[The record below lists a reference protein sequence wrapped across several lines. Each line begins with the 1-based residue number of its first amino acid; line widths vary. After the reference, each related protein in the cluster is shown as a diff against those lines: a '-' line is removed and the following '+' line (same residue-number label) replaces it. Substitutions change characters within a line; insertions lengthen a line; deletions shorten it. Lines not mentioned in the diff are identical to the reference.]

1 MPQETEDM
9 FVTLHSLATMHSNVA
24 TEIRLARETG
34 YDGIE
39 FFLPK
44 LERYLEQGHTAAKL
58 ASHLE
63 RYNLQ
68 PTCINALLSIERQGE
83 DRTQLLK
90 EAERLCATAASL
102 RCPVLQ
108 VVPFNG
114 LSHLPY
120 DQSFAL
126 IIENIRALADIG
138 ARHGT
143 RLQLEVIAWTPIR
156 TLRQSLEIIEKVGR
170 ENVGIVVDFWHLW
183 AGEGTRPE
191 EVAKLDKDLITGIH
205 FCDGKKIPKDREWE
219 EAELRGFLA
228 GEGDIPL
235 VEWCDAVKATGF
247 DGPWSCELT
256 SPKHWEWDTVELM
269 RELRRL
275 MLEYGER

>member
-1 MPQETEDM
+1 MI
-9 FVTLHSLATMHSNVA
+9 VTMHSLATMHSNVV
-24 TEIRLARETG
+24 TEIRLAHETG

-44 LERYLEQGHTAAKL
+44 LERYFGLGYTAVEL
-58 ASHLE
+58 ASHLQK
-63 RYNLQ
+63 YKLQ

-83 DRTQLLK
+83 DRKQLLK
-90 EAERLCATAASL
+90 EAERLCTIAANL
-102 RCPVLQ
+102 GCPILQ
-108 VVPFNG
+108 IVPFNG

-120 DQSFAL
+120 DESFDR
-126 IIENIRALADIG
+126 IIENVRALADIG
-138 ARHGT
+138 SQHNI

-156 TLRQSLEIIEKVGR
+156 TLKQGLEIIDRFGG
-170 ENVGIVVDFWHLW
+170 ENVGLVVDFWHLW

-191 EVAKLDKDLITGIH
+191 EVANLDKNLITGIH
-205 FCDGKKIPKDREWE
+205 FCDGKKIPKDRKWE
-219 EAELRGFLA
+219 ESELRGFLA

-235 VEWCDAVKATGF
+235 QEWCDAANATGF

-256 SPKHWEWDTVELM
+256 SPKHWEWDTVALM

-275 MLEYGER
+275 MLEYSGNGNND